1 MVIPNLNNDAHD
13 GSLLEADNWLASW
26 IPAVMAGPDYQAGR
40 LAIVVTFDEGIGANQ
55 NIPFVVV
62 HPRRQ
67 RRRHA
72 GRIDHYGLTRMY
84 DDVLGVPPLNAAA
97 THPGLKAAFG
107 L

>member
-1 MVIPNLNNDAHD
+1 
-13 GSLLEADNWLASW
+13 
-26 IPAVMAGPDYQAGR
+26 MAGPDYQAGR
-40 LAIVVTFDEGIGANQ
+40 LAIVVTFDEGIGTNQ

-62 HPRRQ
+62 HPSLDNVVVTQ
-67 RRRHA
+67 A
-72 GRIDHYGLTRMY
+72 YDHYGLTRMY

>member
-13 GSLLEADNWLASW
+13 GSLQMADDWLAAW
-26 IPAVMAGPDYQAGR
+26 IPTIMAGPDYQDGK

-62 HPRRQ
+62 HPSLSGVVVPQ
-67 RRRHA
+67 A
-72 GRIDHYGLTRMY
+72 FDHYGLTRMY
-84 DDVLGVPPLNAAA
+84 DDVLGVAPLNAAA
-97 THPGLKAAFG
+97 THPGLRDAFG

>member
-13 GSLLEADNWLASW
+13 GSLLQADNWLADW
-26 IPAVMAGPDYQAGR
+26 IPAVMAVLTTRRAGWRSWSRSTRASARTRTSRSSLCTPR
-40 LAIVVTFDEGIGANQ
+40 LDNVVVTQAY
-55 NIPFVVV
+55 
-62 HPRRQ
+62 
-67 RRRHA
+67 
-72 GRIDHYGLTRMY
+72 DHYGLTRMY